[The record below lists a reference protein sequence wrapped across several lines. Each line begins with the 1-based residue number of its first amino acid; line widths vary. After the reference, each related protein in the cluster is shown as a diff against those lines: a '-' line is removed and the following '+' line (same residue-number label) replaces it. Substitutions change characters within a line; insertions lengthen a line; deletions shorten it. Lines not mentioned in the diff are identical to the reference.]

1 MTHSEQGGSY
11 GQTQRDAAPPR
22 RAGGAPAAIVCFI
35 AVATLIVGLDLGIKY
50 VTFERVAGQ
59 PIALDAVDDP
69 AEAVPWHPRVDLVPH
84 VLSLRLT
91 TNPGAVFGMWSGQR
105 WLFITV
111 SIAAVAVLLHLFW
124 RSDARA
130 WPYHLGLALVLGG
143 ALGNLYD
150 RLRYGVVRDM
160 FFLFP
165 EMGIWPWIFNLADAA
180 LMIGVGLVILM
191 IYLRERQARQQQLQ
205 APQTDRA

>member
-1 MTHSEQGGSY
+1 MTHSEQGGTH
-11 GQTQRDAAPPR
+11 GEAQRDDVAPR
-22 RAGGAPAAIVCFI
+22 RAGASPVAIVCFI
-35 AVATLIVGLDLGIKY
+35 AVAVLVVGLDLGIKY

-59 PIALDAVDDP
+59 PILLGEVQEP
-69 AEAVPWHPRVDLVPH
+69 GEAVPWHPRVELVPH

-124 RSDARA
+124 RSEARA

-180 LMIGVGLVILM
+180 LMIGVGLVIVM
-191 IYLRERQARQQQLQ
+191 IYLRERQARQQHEQ